1 MEKIWKINKDEKP
14 LDHLV
19 EDGGFCGIFRTI
31 GCIGDSLS
39 SGEYEIHEEDGTK
52 NYYDLYE
59 YSWGQFISYRTG
71 SKVYNFSKGGMT
83 AKVYNESFAEENDFW
98 NKEKACQAYII
109 AMGVND
115 LLNCQNPKIGS
126 TGDICREDW
135 EKNQDTFA
143 GEYGKIIQ
151 RLKEIQPDAKFFLVT
166 MPKETKRDEVAVEKK
181 EAYAKLLYDM
191 AEFFD
196 NTYVIDLYQYG
207 PVYDEDFRKMFFYN
221 NHMNPCG
228 YELTAKMIMS
238 YIDYLI
244 RHNMDEFS
252 LAGMIGYGMD
262 LKKYHK

>member
-1 MEKIWKINKDEKP
+1 MEKFWKINQEERP

-31 GCIGDSLS
+31 GCVGDSLS
-39 SGEYEIHEEDGTK
+39 SGEYEVLEEDGTR

-71 SKVYNFSKGGMT
+71 SKVYNFSRGGMT

-98 NKEKACQAYII
+98 NQEKACQAYII

-115 LLNCQNPKIGS
+115 LLGHQNPKIGS
-126 TGDICREDW
+126 VGDICREDW
-135 EKNQDTFA
+135 TKNQDTFA
-143 GEYGKIIQ
+143 GEYAKIIQ
-151 RLKEIQPDAKFFLVT
+151 RLKEIQPDAKFFIVT
-166 MPKETKRDEVAVEKK
+166 MPKEEKNDEVAVAKK

-207 PVYDEDFRKMFFYN
+207 PVYDEEFKKMFFYN

-228 YELTAKMIMS
+228 YELTAKMFMS

-244 RHNMDEFS
+244 RHHMDEFQ
-252 LAGMIGYGMD
+252 LAGMIGHGMD
-262 LKKYHK
+262 LKKYRR